1 MKSSLER
8 ILERDRNKAMNLP
21 QLVTATEDL
30 LDSEH
35 KAWLDQMLSKQADS
49 NVPAAAAGKDSTNN

>member
-8 ILERDRNKAMNLP
+8 IRERDQNKPMELGEM
-21 QLVTATEDL
+21 VTTTEDL

-35 KAWLDQMLSKQADS
+35 KAWLDQMLSKHSAA
-49 NVPAAAAGKDSTNN
+49 NAPAAATAEG